1 VPHPYF
7 NIIKARRRTT
17 CNLPSCKEKFQLG
30 VPICCIGH
38 NAWFHVP
45 CAIEY
50 KVQLYT
56 ANDFVHLRTQ
66 IEKFALDS
74 DMATIF
80 HKRLETR
87 NPSIFCGA
95 PGSGKST
102 SLIAFVKLVGS
113 AVNETYVY
121 NADIAPY
128 APPPARPPAL
138 RPFPPLLSLAAIPP
152 TPLPHTDHPPS
163 RRRSLRFHGVP
174 HAKTFHSAALSA
186 LRSTTNA
193 LGLMHDNV
201 DTDIGE
207 MLDETGDEIEVC
219 NLKVLSLIN
228 SRYPLPSIRALTQ
241 REVRPSSSPTAT
253 ASPDASSDVRRV
265 CADPHGSPL
274 LGDRALLVGR
284 EQHLHPGP
292 PKWDRPAR
300 VRTQCTRAPS

>member
-1 VPHPYF
+1 MPHPYF

-102 SLIAFVKLVGS
+102 SLIAFVKLVGP

-121 NADIAPY
+121 NADIAQY
-128 APPPARPPAL
+128 APARPARSQTYLPRYLSSEAIIARSP
-138 RPFPPLLSLAAIPP
+138 RPPPCPPPLPIPP
-152 TPLPHTDHPPS
+152 LSRRHPSDPPPS
-163 RRRSLRFHGVP
+163 H
-174 HAKTFHSAALSA
+174 
-186 LRSTTNA
+186 
-193 LGLMHDNV
+193 
-201 DTDIGE
+201 
-207 MLDETGDEIEVC
+207 
-219 NLKVLSLIN
+219 
-228 SRYPLPSIRALTQ
+228 
-241 REVRPSSSPTAT
+241 
-253 ASPDASSDVRRV
+253 
-265 CADPHGSPL
+265 
-274 LGDRALLVGR
+274 
-284 EQHLHPGP
+284 
-292 PKWDRPAR
+292 
-300 VRTQCTRAPS
+300 